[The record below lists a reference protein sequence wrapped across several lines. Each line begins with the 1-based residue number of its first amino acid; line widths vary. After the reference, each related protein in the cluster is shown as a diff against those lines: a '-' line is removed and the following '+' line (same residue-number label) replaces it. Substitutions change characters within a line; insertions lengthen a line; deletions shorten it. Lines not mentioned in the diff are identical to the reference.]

1 MSTAGLTITSREP
14 VSLDDVL
21 ISDSNRKQLLQL
33 IRENRHLSELRKYNL
48 QVSNKILLHGSS
60 GCGKTYTAKAIA
72 TALKKKLIIVSLSTL
87 VNSRIGETAKNLN
100 AIFDKAK
107 WDKAVLFLD
116 EFDHIGVARDFDE
129 KDVGEMRRL
138 VNTLIQLIDY
148 LPEEVIMV
156 AATNHLDFIDSALLR
171 RFQLRLEYTMPDQK
185 SLDVYYD
192 QLLSAFPQRFRNM
205 IRKYEISYAEAKDE
219 VQTAVKRSI
228 IEELEQHGA
237 EEV

>member
-1 MSTAGLTITSREP
+1 
-14 VSLDDVL
+14 
-21 ISDSNRKQLLQL
+21 
-33 IRENRHLSELRKYNL
+33 
-48 QVSNKILLHGSS
+48 
-60 GCGKTYTAKAIA
+60 
-72 TALKKKLIIVSLSTL
+72 
-87 VNSRIGETAKNLN
+87 
-100 AIFDKAK
+100 
-107 WDKAVLFLD
+107 LF
-116 EFDHIGVARDFDE
+116 RS
-129 KDVGEMRRL
+129 EMRRL

-148 LPEEVIMV
+148 LPEEVIMI

-171 RFQLRLEYTMPDQK
+171 RSQLRLEYTMPDQK

-228 IEELEQHGA
+228 IEELEQHGT